1 MAHFPLFVNNEL
13 REAVDGATIDIED
26 PATGALDG
34 KATLILR
41 GSWVKKQRGGRLP
54 KRGDGEAL
62 ITVQEL
68 REIHAKA
75 KGGPKPPKKALP
87 AIALSHYWRTKEHPD
102 PDGVTLECAAQP
114 SARPSRLPP
123 PAPCRDAAQAR
134 HRRPRGPLG
143 RL

>member
-1 MAHFPLFVNNEL
+1 MRQLPPAEL
-13 REAVDGATIDIED
+13 EKLGTKYTDPEALWEAL
-26 PATGALDG
+26 GALDG

-54 KRGDGEAL
+54 KRGDQLPSEAL

-75 KGGPKPPKKALP
+75 KEHPQGPMYGALP

-102 PDGVTLECAAQP
+102 PDGVTLGCA
-114 SARPSRLPP
+114 PSRSAPKLSAACQPP
-123 PAPCRDAAQAR
+123 DACS
-134 HRRPRGPLG
+134 LS
-143 RL
+143 